1 MFSSF
6 GWGEFFFILILGL
19 IIIGPEKL
27 PSVLEDVRAAIYAAR
42 KGIANAKR
50 ELNGEMEDLEEFR
63 KPIDT
68 MTKYASMGPAR
79 AMSSLLFDGDEEYLQ
94 SFDPRRVLEDD
105 DAAGP
110 AGTGQV
116 PSGPRPAAGGR
127 GSTAQ
132 RPGPAQDPGRGGQP
146 HGRSQLNQPQYK
158 QPPRAG
164 GSAGGGSTRRGG
176 GFSWE
181 DVT

>member
-105 DAAGP
+105 DEA
-110 AGTGQV
+110 GQV
-116 PSGPRPAAGGR
+116 PSGPRPTSGGR
-127 GSTAQ
+127 GGVAPRPPQGQ
-132 RPGPAQDPGRGGQP
+132 RRGEKYSGEKYSGGQT
-146 HGRSQLNQPQYK
+146 
-158 QPPRAG
+158 RAG
-164 GSAGGGSTRRGG
+164 GGAAGGSTRRGG

>member
-6 GWGEFFFILILGL
+6 GWGEFFFILVLGL
-19 IIIGPEKL
+19 IIVGPERL
-27 PSVLEDVRAAIYAAR
+27 PGVIEDVRAAVYAAR

-50 ELNGEMEDLEEFR
+50 ELNGEMGEFEEFR
-63 KPIDT
+63 KPMST
-68 MTKYASMGPAR
+68 VSKYASMGPAR

-105 DAAGP
+105 DAQGS
-110 AGTGQV
+110 GV
-116 PSGPRPAAGGR
+116 PSGPRP
-127 GSTAQ
+127 
-132 RPGPAQDPGRGGQP
+132 PAQKPQP
-146 HGRSQLNQPQYK
+146 KPQ
-158 QPPRAG
+158 Q
-164 GSAGGGSTRRGG
+164 GGSTRAGG